1 MVKMT
6 RDEMIEILRKQWV
19 SVYFTK
25 VNGEERFMTA
35 TLCESM
41 IPEDKRPKVGKEY
54 NDSVIRAFDTELQ
67 EWRSFRVE
75 NVTKFL
81 P

>member
-1 MVKMT
+1 MVDMT
-6 RDEMIEILRKQWV
+6 RDQMIEYLRKQWV

-25 VNGEERFMTA
+25 KNGEERFMSA

-41 IPEDKRPKVGKEY
+41 IPEDKRPKGEKEY
-54 NDSVIRAFDTELQ
+54 DKSIIKAFDTELK
-67 EWRSFRVE
+67 EWRSFRVDSV
-75 NVTKFL
+75 NKFL